1 MLMKTKESD
10 LQTLLNDLLVE
21 WHRWCNRYQH
31 VKGYSSSDLTCRDYR
46 ASRQYDDTN
55 GALDA
60 DLNTSTL
67 ETVSAEIF
75 DLEQPY
81 QTAIQIQA
89 RNMAT
94 GRQVW
99 NSPRLPADPMAR
111 AEIIVT
117 ARSMLMKKLASR
129 GVLM

>member
-1 MLMKTKESD
+1 MLMKTNESD
-10 LQTLLNDLLVE
+10 THTMLNDLLVE

-31 VKGYSSSDLTCRDYR
+31 VKGYASSDPTCRDYR

-60 DLNTSTL
+60 DLSASTL

-75 DLEQPY
+75 ALEQPY

-94 GRQVW
+94 GKQVW
-99 NSPRLPADPMAR
+99 TSPRLPADPMERAGILVKAR
-111 AEIIVT
+111 G
-117 ARSMLMKKLASR
+117 MLLKTLASR
-129 GVLM
+129 GVLV